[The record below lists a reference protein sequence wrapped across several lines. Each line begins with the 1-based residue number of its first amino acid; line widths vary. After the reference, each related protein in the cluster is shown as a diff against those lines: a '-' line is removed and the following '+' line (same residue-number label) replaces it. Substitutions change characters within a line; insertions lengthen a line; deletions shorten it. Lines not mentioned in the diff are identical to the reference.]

1 MLLSPKEP
9 PSPMM
14 AVERREQHLKRIV
27 EKLSPRADLPA
38 AFAGP
43 GDICSPHVGFWQPL
57 SPLSASSIALAGN
70 G

>member
-9 PSPMM
+9 PSPVM
-14 AVERREQHLKRIV
+14 AVGWCKQHLKRIV
-27 EKLSPRADLPA
+27 EELSYRADLPA

-43 GDICSPHVGFWQPL
+43 GDICSPHVGFWQLL
-57 SPLSASSIALAGN
+57 SPLSACSIALAGN